1 MKTTVYIHV
10 SLENRI
16 ALERLITD
24 RDPEEMLA
32 FLKELRHEVEKA
44 AAG

>member
-1 MKTTVYIHV
+1 MKTTVYIPV

-16 ALERLITD
+16 ALERLVMD

-32 FLKELRHEVEKA
+32 FLRELRREVEKA